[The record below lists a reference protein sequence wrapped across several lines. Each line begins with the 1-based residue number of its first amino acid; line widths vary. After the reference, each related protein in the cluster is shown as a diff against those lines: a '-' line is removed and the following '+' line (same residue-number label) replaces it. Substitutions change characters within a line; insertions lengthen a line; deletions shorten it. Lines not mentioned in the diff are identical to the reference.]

1 MIKRLVKLLSK
12 MSIPQSP
19 VTEVA
24 VETTTTNIVQPTTT
38 ISQEFNTV
46 QEGKAT
52 ILTPKQDEVFYNP
65 IQQFNRDLSIMAIK
79 AYDEIRHEKM
89 QAIKKKKKSNKK
101 TKLNGLKILESLAAS
116 GLRSCRY
123 GLEIPEAGK
132 IVANDML
139 AEAVKSI
146 NKNIEYNKLTEKVVA
161 NQGDAIKF
169 MGSTDEKFHI
179 VDLDPY
185 GTAAPFIDSAIQCL
199 EDDGMLLVTCTDA
212 GVLAGSGY
220 PEKCFALYGGNNF
233 GNAYVNGESN
243 HEVGIR
249 LILNLIAST
258 AAKYKKTIEP
268 MLSLSID
275 YYFRIFVK
283 VKTSP
288 INVKNHASET
298 MLTYGC
304 NGCGHKIV
312 QPLGIRNNTKFQYPK
327 LQGPISA
334 NCQYCG
340 TSYNVAGPMY
350 AGSLH
355 NREFIDKVL
364 KINESSDKVIYA
376 THERIK
382 GMLTLASN
390 ELDDAP
396 FFFNLN
402 QLCSIFK
409 SPPISI
415 EQYTKAV
422 GNLGYKVS
430 LTHAKKNCV
439 KTNLPWNLNL
449 LINRAWQIDQNEKY
463 VKEMES
469 KNVDELNEKVKEK
482 LAKLKA
488 NIDINPSL
496 GESTVGWKILNYFRS
511 NMNEEEK
518 AVSIDFEKSNE
529 EFEKIAK
536 LRKVKMVRY
545 QENPRKNWGPMARP
559 K

>member
-12 MSIPQSP
+12 MSIPPSS
-19 VTEVA
+19 TSA
-24 VETTTTNIVQPTTT
+24 METTTTNIVQPNST

-79 AYDEIRHEKM
+79 AYDEIRHEKI
-89 QAIKKKKKSNKK
+89 QAIKKKSKNKR

-146 NKNIEYNKLTEKVVA
+146 NKNVEYNKLTDKVVA

-275 YYFRIFVK
+275 YYFRVFVK

-312 QPLGIRNNTKFQYPK
+312 QPLGMKNNTKFQYPK
-327 LQGPISA
+327 LQGPISS

-340 TSYNVAGPMY
+340 ISYNVAGPMY
-350 AGSLH
+350 AGNLH

-364 KINESSDKVIYA
+364 KINESSDKEIYV

-469 KNVDELNEKVKEK
+469 KNVDELNEKIKEK
-482 LAKLKA
+482 LIKLKD
-488 NIDINPSL
+488 NIGINPSL
-496 GESTVGWKILNYFRS
+496 AESSPGWKILNYFKT

-518 AVSIDFEKSNE
+518 SVSIDFETGNE

>member
-1 MIKRLVKLLSK
+1 
-12 MSIPQSP
+12 MSIPPSS
-19 VTEVA
+19 TSA
-24 VETTTTNIVQPTTT
+24 METTTTNIVQPNST

-79 AYDEIRHEKM
+79 AYDEIRHEKI
-89 QAIKKKKKSNKK
+89 QAIKKKSKNKR

-146 NKNIEYNKLTEKVVA
+146 NKNVEYNKLTDKVVA

-275 YYFRIFVK
+275 YYFRVLVK

-312 QPLGIRNNTKFQYPK
+312 QPLGMKNNTKFQYPK
-327 LQGPISA
+327 LQGPISS

-340 TSYNVAGPMY
+340 ISYNVAGPMY
-350 AGSLH
+350 AGNLH

-364 KINESSDKVIYA
+364 KINESSDKEIYA

-469 KNVDELNEKVKEK
+469 KNVDELNEKIKEK
-482 LAKLKA
+482 LIKLKD
-488 NIDINPSL
+488 NIGINPSL
-496 GESTVGWKILNYFRS
+496 AESSPGWKILNYFKT

-518 AVSIDFEKSNE
+518 SVSIDFETGNE

>member
-12 MSIPQSP
+12 MSIPPSS
-19 VTEVA
+19 TSA
-24 VETTTTNIVQPTTT
+24 METTTTNIVQSNST

-79 AYDEIRHEKM
+79 AYDEIRHEKI
-89 QAIKKKKKSNKK
+89 QAIKKKSKNKR

-146 NKNIEYNKLTEKVVA
+146 NKNVEYNKLTDKVVA

-275 YYFRIFVK
+275 YYFRVFVK

-312 QPLGIRNNTKFQYPK
+312 QPLGMKNNTKFQYPK
-327 LQGPISA
+327 LQGPISS

-350 AGSLH
+350 AGNLH

-364 KINESSDKVIYA
+364 KINESSDKEIYV
-376 THERIK
+376 TNERIK

-469 KNVDELNEKVKEK
+469 KNVDELNEKIKEK
-482 LAKLKA
+482 LIKLKD
-488 NIDINPSL
+488 NIGINPSL
-496 GESTVGWKILNYFRS
+496 AESSPGWKILNYFKT

-518 AVSIDFEKSNE
+518 SVSIDFETGNE

>member
-1 MIKRLVKLLSK
+1 
-12 MSIPQSP
+12 MSIPPSS
-19 VTEVA
+19 TSA
-24 VETTTTNIVQPTTT
+24 METTTTNIVQPNST

-65 IQQFNRDLSIMAIK
+65 IQQFNRDLSIMVIK
-79 AYDEIRHEKM
+79 AYDEIRHEKI
-89 QAIKKKKKSNKK
+89 QAIKKKSKNKR

-146 NKNIEYNKLTEKVVA
+146 NKNVEYNKLTDKVVA

-275 YYFRIFVK
+275 YYFRVLVK

-312 QPLGIRNNTKFQYPK
+312 QPLGMKNNTKFQYPK
-327 LQGPISA
+327 LQGPISS

-350 AGSLH
+350 AGNLH
-355 NREFIDKVL
+355 NCEFIDKVL
-364 KINESSDKVIYA
+364 KINESSDKEIYA

-469 KNVDELNEKVKEK
+469 KNVDELNEKIKEK
-482 LAKLKA
+482 LIKLKD
-488 NIDINPSL
+488 NIGINPSL
-496 GESTVGWKILNYFRS
+496 AESSPGWKILNYFKT

-518 AVSIDFEKSNE
+518 SVSIDFETGNE

>member
-12 MSIPQSP
+12 MSIPPSS
-19 VTEVA
+19 TSA
-24 VETTTTNIVQPTTT
+24 METTTTNIVQSNST

-65 IQQFNRDLSIMAIK
+65 IQQFNRDLSIMVIK
-79 AYDEIRHEKM
+79 AYDEIRHEKI
-89 QAIKKKKKSNKK
+89 QAIKKKSKNKR

-146 NKNIEYNKLTEKVVA
+146 NKNVEYNKLTDKVVA

-275 YYFRIFVK
+275 YYFRVFVK

-312 QPLGIRNNTKFQYPK
+312 QPLGMKNNTKFQYPK
-327 LQGPISA
+327 LQGPISS

-350 AGSLH
+350 AGNLH

-364 KINESSDKVIYA
+364 KINESSDKEIYA

-469 KNVDELNEKVKEK
+469 KNVDELNEKIKEK
-482 LAKLKA
+482 LIKLKD
-488 NIDINPSL
+488 NIGINPSL
-496 GESTVGWKILNYFRS
+496 AESSPGWKILNYFKT

-518 AVSIDFEKSNE
+518 SVSIDFETGNE

>member
-1 MIKRLVKLLSK
+1 
-12 MSIPQSP
+12 MSIPPSS
-19 VTEVA
+19 TSA
-24 VETTTTNIVQPTTT
+24 METTTTNIVQPNST

-79 AYDEIRHEKM
+79 AYDEIRHEKI
-89 QAIKKKKKSNKK
+89 QAIKKKSKNKR

-146 NKNIEYNKLTEKVVA
+146 NKNVEYNKLTDKVVA

-275 YYFRIFVK
+275 YYFRVFVK

-312 QPLGIRNNTKFQYPK
+312 QPLGMKNNTKFQYPK
-327 LQGPISA
+327 LQGPISS

-340 TSYNVAGPMY
+340 ISYNVAGPMY
-350 AGSLH
+350 AGNLH

-364 KINESSDKVIYA
+364 KINESSDKEIYA

-469 KNVDELNEKVKEK
+469 KNVDELNEKIKEK
-482 LAKLKA
+482 LIKLKD
-488 NIDINPSL
+488 NIGINPSL
-496 GESTVGWKILNYFRS
+496 AESSPGWKILNYFKT

-518 AVSIDFEKSNE
+518 SVSIDFETGNE

>member
-1 MIKRLVKLLSK
+1 
-12 MSIPQSP
+12 MSIPPSS
-19 VTEVA
+19 TSA
-24 VETTTTNIVQPTTT
+24 METTTTNIVQPNST

-79 AYDEIRHEKM
+79 AYDEIRHEKI
-89 QAIKKKKKSNKK
+89 QAIKKKSKNKR

-146 NKNIEYNKLTEKVVA
+146 NKNVEYNKLTDKVVA

-179 VDLDPY
+179 VDLNPY

-275 YYFRIFVK
+275 YYFRVFVK

-312 QPLGIRNNTKFQYPK
+312 QPLGMKNNTKFQYPK
-327 LQGPISA
+327 LQGPISS

-350 AGSLH
+350 AGNLH

-364 KINESSDKVIYA
+364 KINESSDKEIYV
-376 THERIK
+376 TNERIK

-469 KNVDELNEKVKEK
+469 KNVDELNEKIKEK
-482 LAKLKA
+482 LIKLKD
-488 NIDINPSL
+488 NIGINPSL
-496 GESTVGWKILNYFRS
+496 AESSPGWKILNYFKT

-518 AVSIDFEKSNE
+518 SVSIDFETGNE

>member
-1 MIKRLVKLLSK
+1 M
-12 MSIPQSP
+12 
-19 VTEVA
+19 
-24 VETTTTNIVQPTTT
+24 
-38 ISQEFNTV
+38 
-46 QEGKAT
+46 
-52 ILTPKQDEVFYNP
+52 
-65 IQQFNRDLSIMAIK
+65 
-79 AYDEIRHEKM
+79 
-89 QAIKKKKKSNKK
+89 
-101 TKLNGLKILESLAAS
+101 
-116 GLRSCRY
+116 
-123 GLEIPEAGK
+123 
-132 IVANDML
+132 
-139 AEAVKSI
+139 
-146 NKNIEYNKLTEKVVA
+146 
-161 NQGDAIKF
+161 
-169 MGSTDEKFHI
+169 
-179 VDLDPY
+179 
-185 GTAAPFIDSAIQCL
+185 
-199 EDDGMLLVTCTDA
+199 
-212 GVLAGSGY
+212 
-220 PEKCFALYGGNNF
+220 
-233 GNAYVNGESN
+233 
-243 HEVGIR
+243 
-249 LILNLIAST
+249 
-258 AAKYKKTIEP
+258 
-268 MLSLSID
+268 
-275 YYFRIFVK
+275 K

-312 QPLGIRNNTKFQYPK
+312 QPLGMKNNTKFQYPK
-327 LQGPISA
+327 LQGPISS

-350 AGSLH
+350 AGNLH

-364 KINESSDKVIYA
+364 KINESSDKEIYA

-469 KNVDELNEKVKEK
+469 KNVDELNEKIKEK
-482 LAKLKA
+482 LIKLKD
-488 NIDINPSL
+488 NIGINPSL
-496 GESTVGWKILNYFRS
+496 AESSPGWKILNYFKT

-518 AVSIDFEKSNE
+518 SVSIDFETGNE

>member
-12 MSIPQSP
+12 MSIPPSS
-19 VTEVA
+19 TSA
-24 VETTTTNIVQPTTT
+24 METTTTNIVQPNST

-79 AYDEIRHEKM
+79 AYDEIRHEKI
-89 QAIKKKKKSNKK
+89 QAIKKKSKNKR

-146 NKNIEYNKLTEKVVA
+146 NKNVEYNKLTDKVVA

-275 YYFRIFVK
+275 YYFRVFVK

-312 QPLGIRNNTKFQYPK
+312 QPLGMKNNTKFQYPK
-327 LQGPISA
+327 LQGPISS

-350 AGSLH
+350 AGNLH

-364 KINESSDKVIYA
+364 KINESSDKEIYA

-439 KTNLPWNLNL
+439 KTNLPWNMNL

-469 KNVDELNEKVKEK
+469 KNVDELNEKIKEK
-482 LAKLKA
+482 LIKLKD
-488 NIDINPSL
+488 NIGINPSL
-496 GESTVGWKILNYFRS
+496 AESSPGWKILNYFKT

-518 AVSIDFEKSNE
+518 SVSIDFETGNE

>member
-12 MSIPQSP
+12 MSIPPSS
-19 VTEVA
+19 TSA
-24 VETTTTNIVQPTTT
+24 METTTTNIVQSNST

-65 IQQFNRDLSIMAIK
+65 IQQFNRDLSIMVIK
-79 AYDEIRHEKM
+79 AYDEIRHEKI
-89 QAIKKKKKSNKK
+89 QAIKKKSKNKR

-146 NKNIEYNKLTEKVVA
+146 NKNVEYNKLTDKVVA

-275 YYFRIFVK
+275 YYFRVFVK

-312 QPLGIRNNTKFQYPK
+312 QPLGMKNNTKFQYPK
-327 LQGPISA
+327 LQGPISS

-340 TSYNVAGPMY
+340 ISYNVAGPMY
-350 AGSLH
+350 AGNLH

-364 KINESSDKVIYA
+364 KINESSDKEIYA

-469 KNVDELNEKVKEK
+469 KNVDELNEKIKEK
-482 LAKLKA
+482 LIKLKD
-488 NIDINPSL
+488 NIGINPSL
-496 GESTVGWKILNYFRS
+496 AESSPGWKILNYFKT

-518 AVSIDFEKSNE
+518 SVSIDFETGNE

>member
-12 MSIPQSP
+12 MSIPPSS
-19 VTEVA
+19 TSA
-24 VETTTTNIVQPTTT
+24 METTTTNIVQSNST

-79 AYDEIRHEKM
+79 AYDEIRHEKI
-89 QAIKKKKKSNKK
+89 QAIKKKSKNKR

-146 NKNIEYNKLTEKVVA
+146 NKNVEYNKLTDKVVA

-275 YYFRIFVK
+275 YYFRVFVK

-312 QPLGIRNNTKFQYPK
+312 QPLGMKNNTKFQYPK
-327 LQGPISA
+327 LQGPISS

-350 AGSLH
+350 AGNLH

-364 KINESSDKVIYA
+364 KINESSDKEIYA

-449 LINRAWQIDQNEKY
+449 LINRAWQINQNEKY

-469 KNVDELNEKVKEK
+469 KNVDELNEKIKEK
-482 LAKLKA
+482 LIKLKD
-488 NIDINPSL
+488 NIGINPSL
-496 GESTVGWKILNYFRS
+496 AESSPGWKILNYFKT

-518 AVSIDFEKSNE
+518 SVSIDFETGNE

>member
-12 MSIPQSP
+12 MSIPPSS
-19 VTEVA
+19 TSA
-24 VETTTTNIVQPTTT
+24 METTTTNIVQSNST

-79 AYDEIRHEKM
+79 AYDEIRHEKI
-89 QAIKKKKKSNKK
+89 QAIKKKSKNKR

-146 NKNIEYNKLTEKVVA
+146 NKNVEYNKLTDKVVA

-275 YYFRIFVK
+275 YYFRVFVK

-312 QPLGIRNNTKFQYPK
+312 QPLGMKNNTKFQYPK
-327 LQGPISA
+327 LQGPISS

-350 AGSLH
+350 AGNLH
-355 NREFIDKVL
+355 NCEFIDKVL
-364 KINESSDKVIYA
+364 KINESSDKEIYA

-469 KNVDELNEKVKEK
+469 KNVDELNEKIKEK
-482 LAKLKA
+482 LIKLKD
-488 NIDINPSL
+488 NIGINPSL
-496 GESTVGWKILNYFRS
+496 AESSPGWKILNYFKT

-518 AVSIDFEKSNE
+518 SVSIDFETGNE

>member
-12 MSIPQSP
+12 MSIPPSS
-19 VTEVA
+19 TSA
-24 VETTTTNIVQPTTT
+24 METTTTNIVQPNST

-79 AYDEIRHEKM
+79 AYDEIRHEKI
-89 QAIKKKKKSNKK
+89 QAIKKKSKNKR

-146 NKNIEYNKLTEKVVA
+146 NKNVEYNKLTDKVVA

-275 YYFRIFVK
+275 YYFRVFVK

-312 QPLGIRNNTKFQYPK
+312 QPLGMKNNTKFQYPK
-327 LQGPISA
+327 LQGPISS

-340 TSYNVAGPMY
+340 TSSNVAGPRY
-350 AGSLH
+350 AGNLN

-364 KINESSDKVIYA
+364 KINESSDKEIYA

-469 KNVDELNEKVKEK
+469 KNVDELNEKIKEK
-482 LAKLKA
+482 LIKLKD
-488 NIDINPSL
+488 NIGINPSL
-496 GESTVGWKILNYFRS
+496 AESSPGWKILNYFKT

-518 AVSIDFEKSNE
+518 SVSIDFETGNE

>member
-1 MIKRLVKLLSK
+1 
-12 MSIPQSP
+12 MSIPPSS
-19 VTEVA
+19 TSA
-24 VETTTTNIVQPTTT
+24 METTTTNIVQPNST

-65 IQQFNRDLSIMAIK
+65 IQQFNRDLSIMVIK
-79 AYDEIRHEKM
+79 AYDEIRHEKI
-89 QAIKKKKKSNKK
+89 QAIKKKSKNKR

-146 NKNIEYNKLTEKVVA
+146 NKNVEYNKLTDKVVA

-275 YYFRIFVK
+275 YYFRVFVK

-312 QPLGIRNNTKFQYPK
+312 QPLGMKNNTKFQYPK
-327 LQGPISA
+327 LQGPISS

-350 AGSLH
+350 AGNLH

-364 KINESSDKVIYA
+364 KINESSDKEIYV
-376 THERIK
+376 TNERIK

-469 KNVDELNEKVKEK
+469 KNVDELNEKIKEK
-482 LAKLKA
+482 LIKLKD
-488 NIDINPSL
+488 NIGINPSL
-496 GESTVGWKILNYFRS
+496 AESSPGWKILNYFKT

-518 AVSIDFEKSNE
+518 SVSIDFETGNE

>member
-12 MSIPQSP
+12 MSIPPSS
-19 VTEVA
+19 TSA
-24 VETTTTNIVQPTTT
+24 METTTTNIVQSNST

-65 IQQFNRDLSIMAIK
+65 IQQFNRDLSIMVIK
-79 AYDEIRHEKM
+79 AYDEIRHEKI
-89 QAIKKKKKSNKK
+89 QAIKKKSKNKR

-146 NKNIEYNKLTEKVVA
+146 NKNVEYNKLTDKVVA

-275 YYFRIFVK
+275 YYFRVFVK
-283 VKTSP
+283 VKTSQ

-312 QPLGIRNNTKFQYPK
+312 QPLGMKNNTKFQYPK
-327 LQGPISA
+327 LQGPISS

-350 AGSLH
+350 AGNLH

-364 KINESSDKVIYA
+364 KINESSDKEIYA

-469 KNVDELNEKVKEK
+469 KNVDELNEKIKEK
-482 LAKLKA
+482 LIKLKD
-488 NIDINPSL
+488 NIGINPSL
-496 GESTVGWKILNYFRS
+496 AESSPGWKILNYFKT

-518 AVSIDFEKSNE
+518 SVSIDFETGNE

>member
-12 MSIPQSP
+12 MSIPPSS
-19 VTEVA
+19 TSA
-24 VETTTTNIVQPTTT
+24 METTTTNIVQPNST

-65 IQQFNRDLSIMAIK
+65 IQQFNRDLSIMVIK
-79 AYDEIRHEKM
+79 AYDEIRHEKI
-89 QAIKKKKKSNKK
+89 QAIKKKSKNKR

-146 NKNIEYNKLTEKVVA
+146 NKNVEYNKLTDKVVA

-275 YYFRIFVK
+275 YYFRVFVK

-312 QPLGIRNNTKFQYPK
+312 QPLGMKNNTKFQYPK
-327 LQGPISA
+327 LQGPISS

-340 TSYNVAGPMY
+340 ISYNVAGPMY
-350 AGSLH
+350 AGNLH

-364 KINESSDKVIYA
+364 KINESSDKEIYA

-469 KNVDELNEKVKEK
+469 KNVDELNEKIKEK
-482 LAKLKA
+482 LIKLKD
-488 NIDINPSL
+488 NIGINPSL
-496 GESTVGWKILNYFRS
+496 AESSPGWKILNYFKT

-518 AVSIDFEKSNE
+518 SVSIDFETGNE

>member
-12 MSIPQSP
+12 MSIPPSS
-19 VTEVA
+19 TSA
-24 VETTTTNIVQPTTT
+24 METTTTNIVQSNST

-65 IQQFNRDLSIMAIK
+65 IQQFNRDLSIMVIK
-79 AYDEIRHEKM
+79 AYDEIRHEKI
-89 QAIKKKKKSNKK
+89 QAIKKKSKNKR

-146 NKNIEYNKLTEKVVA
+146 NKNVEYNKLTDKVVA

-275 YYFRIFVK
+275 YYFRVFVK

-312 QPLGIRNNTKFQYPK
+312 QPLGMKNNTKFQYPK
-327 LQGPISA
+327 LQGPISS

-350 AGSLH
+350 AGNLH

-364 KINESSDKVIYA
+364 KINESSDKEIYV
-376 THERIK
+376 TNERIK

-469 KNVDELNEKVKEK
+469 KNVDELNEKIKEK
-482 LAKLKA
+482 LIKLKD
-488 NIDINPSL
+488 NIGINPSL
-496 GESTVGWKILNYFRS
+496 AESSPGWKILNYFKT

-518 AVSIDFEKSNE
+518 SVSIDFETGNE

>member
-1 MIKRLVKLLSK
+1 
-12 MSIPQSP
+12 MSIPPSS
-19 VTEVA
+19 TSA
-24 VETTTTNIVQPTTT
+24 METTTTNIVQSNST

-79 AYDEIRHEKM
+79 AYDEIRHEKI
-89 QAIKKKKKSNKK
+89 QAIKKKSKNKR

-146 NKNIEYNKLTEKVVA
+146 NKNVEYNKLTDKVVA

-275 YYFRIFVK
+275 YYFRVLVK

-312 QPLGIRNNTKFQYPK
+312 QPLGMKNNTKFQYPK
-327 LQGPISA
+327 LQGPISS

-350 AGSLH
+350 AGNLH

-364 KINESSDKVIYA
+364 KINESSDKEIYV
-376 THERIK
+376 TNERIK

-469 KNVDELNEKVKEK
+469 KNVDELNEKIKEK
-482 LAKLKA
+482 LIKLKD
-488 NIDINPSL
+488 NIGINPSL
-496 GESTVGWKILNYFRS
+496 AESSPGWKILNYFKT

-518 AVSIDFEKSNE
+518 SVSIDFETGNE

>member
-1 MIKRLVKLLSK
+1 
-12 MSIPQSP
+12 MSIPPSS
-19 VTEVA
+19 TSA
-24 VETTTTNIVQPTTT
+24 METTTTNIVQPNST

-79 AYDEIRHEKM
+79 AYDEIRHEKI
-89 QAIKKKKKSNKK
+89 QAIKKKSKNKR

-146 NKNIEYNKLTEKVVA
+146 NKNVEYNKLTDKVVA

-275 YYFRIFVK
+275 YYFRVFVK

-312 QPLGIRNNTKFQYPK
+312 QPLGMKNNTKFQYPK
-327 LQGPISA
+327 LQGPISS

-350 AGSLH
+350 AGNLH

-364 KINESSDKVIYA
+364 KINESSDKEIYV
-376 THERIK
+376 TNERIK

-469 KNVDELNEKVKEK
+469 KNVDELNEKIKEK
-482 LAKLKA
+482 LIKLKD
-488 NIDINPSL
+488 NIGINPSL
-496 GESTVGWKILNYFRS
+496 AESSPGWKILNYFKT

-518 AVSIDFEKSNE
+518 SVSIDFETGNE

-545 QENPRKNWGPMARP
+545 QENPRKTGDQWPDQNRSVNIL
-559 K
+559 

>member
-12 MSIPQSP
+12 MSIPPSS
-19 VTEVA
+19 TSA
-24 VETTTTNIVQPTTT
+24 METTTTNIVQPNST

-79 AYDEIRHEKM
+79 AYDEIRHEKI
-89 QAIKKKKKSNKK
+89 QAIKKKSKNKR

-146 NKNIEYNKLTEKVVA
+146 NKNVEYNKLTDKVVA

-275 YYFRIFVK
+275 YYFRVFVK

-312 QPLGIRNNTKFQYPK
+312 QPLGMKNNTKFQYPK
-327 LQGPISA
+327 LQGPISS

-350 AGSLH
+350 AGNLH
-355 NREFIDKVL
+355 NCEFIDKVL
-364 KINESSDKVIYA
+364 KINESSDKEIYA

-469 KNVDELNEKVKEK
+469 KNVDELNEKIKEK
-482 LAKLKA
+482 LIKLKD
-488 NIDINPSL
+488 NIGINPSL
-496 GESTVGWKILNYFRS
+496 AESSPGWKILNYFKT

-518 AVSIDFEKSNE
+518 SVSIDFETGNE

>member
-1 MIKRLVKLLSK
+1 
-12 MSIPQSP
+12 MSIPPSS
-19 VTEVA
+19 TSA
-24 VETTTTNIVQPTTT
+24 METTTTNIVQSNST

-65 IQQFNRDLSIMAIK
+65 IQQFNRDLSIMVIK
-79 AYDEIRHEKM
+79 AYDEIRHEKI
-89 QAIKKKKKSNKK
+89 QAIKKKSKNKR

-146 NKNIEYNKLTEKVVA
+146 NKNVEYNKLTDKVVA

-275 YYFRIFVK
+275 YYFRVLVK

-312 QPLGIRNNTKFQYPK
+312 QPLGMKNNTKFQYPK
-327 LQGPISA
+327 LQGPISS

-350 AGSLH
+350 AGNLH

-364 KINESSDKVIYA
+364 KINESSDKEIYA

-469 KNVDELNEKVKEK
+469 KNVDELNEKIKEK
-482 LAKLKA
+482 LIKLKD
-488 NIDINPSL
+488 NIGINPSL
-496 GESTVGWKILNYFRS
+496 AESSPGWKILNYFKT

-518 AVSIDFEKSNE
+518 SVSIDFETGNE

>member
-12 MSIPQSP
+12 MSIPPSS
-19 VTEVA
+19 TSA
-24 VETTTTNIVQPTTT
+24 METTTTNIVQPNST
-38 ISQEFNTV
+38 ISQEFNIV

-79 AYDEIRHEKM
+79 AYDEIRHEKI
-89 QAIKKKKKSNKK
+89 QAIKKKSKNKR

-146 NKNIEYNKLTEKVVA
+146 NKNVEYNKLTDKVVA

-275 YYFRIFVK
+275 YYFRVFVK

-312 QPLGIRNNTKFQYPK
+312 QPLGMKNNTKFQYPK
-327 LQGPISA
+327 LQGPISS

-350 AGSLH
+350 AGNLH

-364 KINESSDKVIYA
+364 KINESSDKEIYV
-376 THERIK
+376 TNERIK

-469 KNVDELNEKVKEK
+469 KNVDELNEKIKEK
-482 LAKLKA
+482 LIKLKD
-488 NIDINPSL
+488 NIGINPSL
-496 GESTVGWKILNYFRS
+496 AESSPGWKILNYFKT

-518 AVSIDFEKSNE
+518 SVSIDFETGNE

>member
-12 MSIPQSP
+12 MSIPPSS
-19 VTEVA
+19 TSA
-24 VETTTTNIVQPTTT
+24 METTTTNIVQSNST

-79 AYDEIRHEKM
+79 AYDEIRHEKI
-89 QAIKKKKKSNKK
+89 QAIKKKSKNKR

-146 NKNIEYNKLTEKVVA
+146 NKNVEYNKLTDKVVA

-199 EDDGMLLVTCTDA
+199 EDDGMSLVTCTDA

-275 YYFRIFVK
+275 YYFRVLVK

-312 QPLGIRNNTKFQYPK
+312 QPLGMKNNTKFQYPK
-327 LQGPISA
+327 LQGPISS

-350 AGSLH
+350 AGNLH

-364 KINESSDKVIYA
+364 KINESSDKEIYA

-469 KNVDELNEKVKEK
+469 KNVDELNEKIKEK
-482 LAKLKA
+482 LIKLKD
-488 NIDINPSL
+488 NIGINPSL
-496 GESTVGWKILNYFRS
+496 AESSPGWKILNYFKT

-518 AVSIDFEKSNE
+518 SVSIDFETGNE

>member
-12 MSIPQSP
+12 MSIPPSS
-19 VTEVA
+19 TSA
-24 VETTTTNIVQPTTT
+24 METTTTNIVQPNST

-79 AYDEIRHEKM
+79 AYDEIRHEKI
-89 QAIKKKKKSNKK
+89 QAIKKKSKNKR

-146 NKNIEYNKLTEKVVA
+146 NKNVEYNKLTDKVVA

-275 YYFRIFVK
+275 YYFRVLVK

-312 QPLGIRNNTKFQYPK
+312 QPLGMKNNTKFQYPK
-327 LQGPISA
+327 LQGPISS

-350 AGSLH
+350 AGNLH

-364 KINESSDKVIYA
+364 KINESSDKEIYA

-469 KNVDELNEKVKEK
+469 KNVDELNEKIKEK
-482 LAKLKA
+482 LIKLKD
-488 NIDINPSL
+488 NIGINPSL
-496 GESTVGWKILNYFRS
+496 AESSPGWKILNYFKT

-518 AVSIDFEKSNE
+518 SVSIDFETGNE

>member
-1 MIKRLVKLLSK
+1 
-12 MSIPQSP
+12 MSIPPSS
-19 VTEVA
+19 TSA
-24 VETTTTNIVQPTTT
+24 METTTTNIVQPNST

-79 AYDEIRHEKM
+79 AYDEIRHEKI
-89 QAIKKKKKSNKK
+89 QAIKKKSKNKR

-146 NKNIEYNKLTEKVVA
+146 NKNVEYNKLTDKVVA

-275 YYFRIFVK
+275 YYFRVLVK

-312 QPLGIRNNTKFQYPK
+312 QPLGMKNNTKFQYPK
-327 LQGPISA
+327 LQGPISS

-350 AGSLH
+350 AGNLH
-355 NREFIDKVL
+355 NCEFIDKVL
-364 KINESSDKVIYA
+364 KINESSDKEIYA

-469 KNVDELNEKVKEK
+469 KNVDELNEKIKEK
-482 LAKLKA
+482 LIKLKD
-488 NIDINPSL
+488 NIGINPSL
-496 GESTVGWKILNYFRS
+496 AESSPGWKILNYFKT

-518 AVSIDFEKSNE
+518 SVSIDFETGNE

>member
-1 MIKRLVKLLSK
+1 
-12 MSIPQSP
+12 MSIPPSS
-19 VTEVA
+19 TSA
-24 VETTTTNIVQPTTT
+24 METTTTNIVQSNST

-46 QEGKAT
+46 QEGKAM

-79 AYDEIRHEKM
+79 AYDEIRHEKI
-89 QAIKKKKKSNKK
+89 QAIKKKSKNKR

-146 NKNIEYNKLTEKVVA
+146 NKNVEYNKLTDKVVA

-275 YYFRIFVK
+275 YYFRVFVK

-312 QPLGIRNNTKFQYPK
+312 QPLGMKNNTKFQYPK
-327 LQGPISA
+327 LQGPISS

-350 AGSLH
+350 AGNLH

-364 KINESSDKVIYA
+364 KINESSDKEIYA

-449 LINRAWQIDQNEKY
+449 LINRAWQINQNEKY

-469 KNVDELNEKVKEK
+469 KNVDELNEKIKEK
-482 LAKLKA
+482 LIKLKD
-488 NIDINPSL
+488 NIGINPSL
-496 GESTVGWKILNYFRS
+496 AESSPGWKILNYFKT

-518 AVSIDFEKSNE
+518 SVSIDFETGNE

>member
-12 MSIPQSP
+12 MSIPPSS
-19 VTEVA
+19 TSA
-24 VETTTTNIVQPTTT
+24 METTTTNIVQSNST

-79 AYDEIRHEKM
+79 AYDEIRHEKI
-89 QAIKKKKKSNKK
+89 QAIKKKSKNKR

-146 NKNIEYNKLTEKVVA
+146 NKNVEYNKLTDKVVA

-275 YYFRIFVK
+275 YYFRVFVK

-312 QPLGIRNNTKFQYPK
+312 QPLGMKNNTKFQYPK
-327 LQGPISA
+327 LQGPISS

-350 AGSLH
+350 AGNLH
-355 NREFIDKVL
+355 NCEFIDKVL
-364 KINESSDKVIYA
+364 KINESSDKEIYV
-376 THERIK
+376 TNERIK

-469 KNVDELNEKVKEK
+469 KNVDELNEKIKEK
-482 LAKLKA
+482 LIKLKD
-488 NIDINPSL
+488 NIGINPSL
-496 GESTVGWKILNYFRS
+496 AESSPGWKILNYFKT

-518 AVSIDFEKSNE
+518 SVSIDFETGNE

>member
-1 MIKRLVKLLSK
+1 
-12 MSIPQSP
+12 MSIPPSS
-19 VTEVA
+19 TSA
-24 VETTTTNIVQPTTT
+24 METTTTNIVQSNST

-79 AYDEIRHEKM
+79 AYDEIRHEKI
-89 QAIKKKKKSNKK
+89 QAIKKKSKNKR

-146 NKNIEYNKLTEKVVA
+146 NKNVEYNKLTDKVVA

-275 YYFRIFVK
+275 YYFRVFVK

-312 QPLGIRNNTKFQYPK
+312 QPLGMKNNTKFQYPK
-327 LQGPISA
+327 LQGPISS

-350 AGSLH
+350 AGNLH

-364 KINESSDKVIYA
+364 KINESSDKEIYA

-449 LINRAWQIDQNEKY
+449 LINRAWQINQNEKY

-469 KNVDELNEKVKEK
+469 KNVDELNEKIKEK
-482 LAKLKA
+482 LIKLKD
-488 NIDINPSL
+488 NIGINPSL
-496 GESTVGWKILNYFRS
+496 AESSPGWKILNYFKT

-518 AVSIDFEKSNE
+518 SVSIDFETGNE

>member
-1 MIKRLVKLLSK
+1 
-12 MSIPQSP
+12 MSIPPSS
-19 VTEVA
+19 TSA
-24 VETTTTNIVQPTTT
+24 METTTTNIVQSNST

-46 QEGKAT
+46 QEGKAM

-79 AYDEIRHEKM
+79 AYDEIRHEKI
-89 QAIKKKKKSNKK
+89 QAIKKKSKNKR

-146 NKNIEYNKLTEKVVA
+146 NKNVEYNKLTDKVLA

-275 YYFRIFVK
+275 YYFRVFVK

-312 QPLGIRNNTKFQYPK
+312 QPLGMKNNTKFQYPK
-327 LQGPISA
+327 LQGPISS

-350 AGSLH
+350 AGNLH

-364 KINESSDKVIYA
+364 KINESSDKEIYA

-449 LINRAWQIDQNEKY
+449 LINRAWQINQNEKY

-469 KNVDELNEKVKEK
+469 KNVDELNEKIKEK
-482 LAKLKA
+482 LIKLKD
-488 NIDINPSL
+488 NIGINPSL
-496 GESTVGWKILNYFRS
+496 AESSPGWKILNYFKT

-518 AVSIDFEKSNE
+518 SVSIDFETGNE

>member
-12 MSIPQSP
+12 MSIPPSS
-19 VTEVA
+19 TSA
-24 VETTTTNIVQPTTT
+24 METTTTNIVQSNST

-79 AYDEIRHEKM
+79 AYDEIRHEKI
-89 QAIKKKKKSNKK
+89 QAIKKKSKNKR

-146 NKNIEYNKLTEKVVA
+146 NKNVEYNKLTDKVVA

-275 YYFRIFVK
+275 YYFRVFVK

-312 QPLGIRNNTKFQYPK
+312 QPLGMKNNTKFQYPK
-327 LQGPISA
+327 LQGPISS

-350 AGSLH
+350 AGNLH

-364 KINESSDKVIYA
+364 KINESSDKEIYA

-469 KNVDELNEKVKEK
+469 KNVDELNEKFKEK
-482 LAKLKA
+482 LIKLKD
-488 NIDINPSL
+488 NIGINPSL
-496 GESTVGWKILNYFRS
+496 AESSPGWKILNYFKT

-518 AVSIDFEKSNE
+518 SVSIDFETGNE

>member
-1 MIKRLVKLLSK
+1 
-12 MSIPQSP
+12 MSIPPSS
-19 VTEVA
+19 TSA
-24 VETTTTNIVQPTTT
+24 METTTTNIVQPNST

-79 AYDEIRHEKM
+79 AYDEIRHEKI
-89 QAIKKKKKSNKK
+89 QAIKKKSKNKR

-146 NKNIEYNKLTEKVVA
+146 NKNVEYNKLTDKVVA

-275 YYFRIFVK
+275 YYFRVLVK

-312 QPLGIRNNTKFQYPK
+312 QPLGMKNNTKFQYPK
-327 LQGPISA
+327 LQGPISS

-350 AGSLH
+350 AGNLH

-364 KINESSDKVIYA
+364 KINESSDKEIYA

-469 KNVDELNEKVKEK
+469 KNVDELNEKIKEK
-482 LAKLKA
+482 LIKLKD
-488 NIDINPSL
+488 NIGINPSL
-496 GESTVGWKILNYFRS
+496 AESSPGWKILNYFKT

-518 AVSIDFEKSNE
+518 SVSIDFETGNE

>member
-12 MSIPQSP
+12 MSIPPSS
-19 VTEVA
+19 TSA
-24 VETTTTNIVQPTTT
+24 METTTTNIVQSNST

-65 IQQFNRDLSIMAIK
+65 IQQFNRDLSIMVIK
-79 AYDEIRHEKM
+79 AYDEIRHEKI
-89 QAIKKKKKSNKK
+89 QAIKKKSKNKR

-146 NKNIEYNKLTEKVVA
+146 NKNVEYNKLTDKVVA

-275 YYFRIFVK
+275 YYFRVFVK

-312 QPLGIRNNTKFQYPK
+312 QPLGMKNNTKFQYPK
-327 LQGPISA
+327 LQGPISS

-350 AGSLH
+350 AGNLH
-355 NREFIDKVL
+355 NCEFIDKVL
-364 KINESSDKVIYA
+364 KINESSDKEIYA

-469 KNVDELNEKVKEK
+469 KNVDELNEKIKEK
-482 LAKLKA
+482 LIKLKD
-488 NIDINPSL
+488 NIGINPSL
-496 GESTVGWKILNYFRS
+496 AESSPGWKILNYFKT

-518 AVSIDFEKSNE
+518 SVSIDFETGNE

>member
-12 MSIPQSP
+12 MSIPPSS
-19 VTEVA
+19 TSA
-24 VETTTTNIVQPTTT
+24 METTTTNIVQSNST

-79 AYDEIRHEKM
+79 AYDEIRHEKI
-89 QAIKKKKKSNKK
+89 QAIKKKSKNKR

-146 NKNIEYNKLTEKVVA
+146 NKNVEYNKLTDKVVA

-275 YYFRIFVK
+275 YYFRVLVK

-312 QPLGIRNNTKFQYPK
+312 QPLGMKNNTKFQYPK
-327 LQGPISA
+327 LQGPISS

-350 AGSLH
+350 AGNLH
-355 NREFIDKVL
+355 NCEFIDKVL
-364 KINESSDKVIYA
+364 KINESSDKEIYA

-469 KNVDELNEKVKEK
+469 KNVDELNEKIKEK
-482 LAKLKA
+482 LIKLKD
-488 NIDINPSL
+488 NIGINPSL
-496 GESTVGWKILNYFRS
+496 AESSPGWKILNYFKT

-518 AVSIDFEKSNE
+518 SVSIDFETGNE

>member
-1 MIKRLVKLLSK
+1 
-12 MSIPQSP
+12 MSIPPSS
-19 VTEVA
+19 TSA
-24 VETTTTNIVQPTTT
+24 METTTTNIVQSNST

-79 AYDEIRHEKM
+79 AYDEIRHEKI
-89 QAIKKKKKSNKK
+89 QAIKKKSKNKR

-146 NKNIEYNKLTEKVVA
+146 NKNVEYNKLTDKVVA

-275 YYFRIFVK
+275 YYFRVFVK

-312 QPLGIRNNTKFQYPK
+312 QPLGMKNNTKFQYPK
-327 LQGPISA
+327 LQGPISS

-350 AGSLH
+350 AGNLH

-364 KINESSDKVIYA
+364 KINESSDKEIYA

-469 KNVDELNEKVKEK
+469 KNVDELNEKIKEK
-482 LAKLKA
+482 LIKLKD
-488 NIDINPSL
+488 NIGINPSL
-496 GESTVGWKILNYFRS
+496 AESSPGWKILNYFKT

-518 AVSIDFEKSNE
+518 SVSIDFETGNE

>member
-12 MSIPQSP
+12 MSIPPSS
-19 VTEVA
+19 TSA
-24 VETTTTNIVQPTTT
+24 METTTTNIVQPNST

-79 AYDEIRHEKM
+79 AYDEIRHEKI
-89 QAIKKKKKSNKK
+89 QAIKKKSKNKR

-146 NKNIEYNKLTEKVVA
+146 NKNVEYNKLTDKVVA

-275 YYFRIFVK
+275 YYFRVFVK

-312 QPLGIRNNTKFQYPK
+312 QPLGMKNNTKFQYPK
-327 LQGPISA
+327 LQGPISS

-340 TSYNVAGPMY
+340 ISYNVAGPMY
-350 AGSLH
+350 AGNLH

-364 KINESSDKVIYA
+364 KINESSDKEIYA

-469 KNVDELNEKVKEK
+469 KNVDELNEKIKEK
-482 LAKLKA
+482 LIKLKD
-488 NIDINPSL
+488 NIGINPSL
-496 GESTVGWKILNYFRS
+496 AESSPGWKILNYFKT

-518 AVSIDFEKSNE
+518 SVSIDFETGNE

>member
-1 MIKRLVKLLSK
+1 
-12 MSIPQSP
+12 MSIPPSS
-19 VTEVA
+19 TSA
-24 VETTTTNIVQPTTT
+24 METTTTNIVQSNST

-79 AYDEIRHEKM
+79 AYDEIRHEKI
-89 QAIKKKKKSNKK
+89 QAIKKKSKNKR

-146 NKNIEYNKLTEKVVA
+146 NKNVEYNKLTDKVVA

-275 YYFRIFVK
+275 YYFRVLVK

-312 QPLGIRNNTKFQYPK
+312 QPLGMKNNTKFQYPK
-327 LQGPISA
+327 LQGPISS

-350 AGSLH
+350 AGNLH

-364 KINESSDKVIYA
+364 KINESSDKEIYA

-469 KNVDELNEKVKEK
+469 KNVDELNEKIKEK
-482 LAKLKA
+482 LIKLKD
-488 NIDINPSL
+488 NIGINPSL
-496 GESTVGWKILNYFRS
+496 AESSPGWKILNYFKT

-518 AVSIDFEKSNE
+518 SVSIDFETGNE

>member
-1 MIKRLVKLLSK
+1 
-12 MSIPQSP
+12 MSIPPSS
-19 VTEVA
+19 TSA
-24 VETTTTNIVQPTTT
+24 METTTTNIVQSNST

-79 AYDEIRHEKM
+79 AYDEIRHEKI
-89 QAIKKKKKSNKK
+89 QAIKKKSKNKR

-146 NKNIEYNKLTEKVVA
+146 NKNVEYNKLTDKVVA

-275 YYFRIFVK
+275 YYFRVFVK

-312 QPLGIRNNTKFQYPK
+312 QPLGMKNNTKFQYPK
-327 LQGPISA
+327 LQGPISS

-350 AGSLH
+350 AGNLH

-364 KINESSDKVIYA
+364 KINESSDKEIYV
-376 THERIK
+376 TNERIK

-469 KNVDELNEKVKEK
+469 KNVDELNEKIKEK
-482 LAKLKA
+482 LIKLKD
-488 NIDINPSL
+488 NIGINPSL
-496 GESTVGWKILNYFRS
+496 AESSPGWKILNYFKT

-518 AVSIDFEKSNE
+518 SVSIDFETGNE

>member
-12 MSIPQSP
+12 MLIPPSS
-19 VTEVA
+19 TSA
-24 VETTTTNIVQPTTT
+24 METTTTNIVQSNST

-79 AYDEIRHEKM
+79 AYDEIRHEKI
-89 QAIKKKKKSNKK
+89 QAIKKKSKNKR

-146 NKNIEYNKLTEKVVA
+146 NKNVEYNKLTDKVVA

-275 YYFRIFVK
+275 YYFRVLVK

-312 QPLGIRNNTKFQYPK
+312 QPLGMKNNTKFQYPK
-327 LQGPISA
+327 LQGPISS

-350 AGSLH
+350 AGNLH

-364 KINESSDKVIYA
+364 KINESSDKEIYA

-469 KNVDELNEKVKEK
+469 KNVDELNEKIKEK
-482 LAKLKA
+482 LIKLKD
-488 NIDINPSL
+488 NIGINPSL
-496 GESTVGWKILNYFRS
+496 AESSPGWKILNYFKT

-518 AVSIDFEKSNE
+518 SVSIDFETGNE